1 MIHINDFKELS
12 DFISIKSISTYSE
25 YKKEMDKAV
34 DWLKNKLNSLG
45 FLVEIYKENGH
56 PIVFGELN
64 NLKDKPTM
72 LIYGHYDV
80 QPPEPLDEWK
90 TEPFQLTEKG
100 DFLYARGISDDKG
113 QLFAHI
119 RALEIFKEE
128 KKEIPFNV
136 KVIFEGEEEIGSPS
150 LQKFLEKYRDRLK
163 ADFAIISDNPMLG
176 RGLPSLSYGL
186 RGLLYMELKLIGPDK
201 DLHSGRFGGAIP
213 NPCIH
218 LCKIIS
224 SIKKKDGR
232 INIKGFYDDVLEL
245 EEEER
250 DNFAKLPI
258 SDSNYKEMANV
269 LGLDKEKGFS
279 AIECIWARPSF
290 DVNGITGGFQ
300 GEGTK
305 TIIPSFAKA
314 HLSFR
319 LVPKQDP
326 EKIFKLVKN
335 HIIKNCP
342 KNLIIEINKKE
353 SAKPVLINIKDQYLN
368 KVKKAME
375 KGFQK
380 EVHLI
385 RQGGTIPIVS
395 LIQNFLKVPVILM
408 GLGLPNE
415 NAHAPNEKL
424 LKENF
429 VNGVKSLC
437 NFYNTL

>member
-25 YKKEMDKAV
+25 YKNEMKRAV
-34 DWLKNKLNSLG
+34 DWLKNKLENLG
-45 FLVEIYKENGH
+45 FKIEIYKSDGH

-64 NLKDKPTM
+64 NFKDKPTM

-80 QPPEPLDEWK
+80 QPPEPLNEWN

-119 RALEIFKEE
+119 KALEIFKEE
-128 KKEIPFNV
+128 KKKIPFNV

-150 LQKFLEKYRDRLK
+150 LQKFLKDYKDRLK
-163 ADFAIISDNPMLG
+163 ANFAMISDNPMLA
-176 RGLPSLSYGL
+176 RGIPSLSYGL
-186 RGLLYMELKLIGPDK
+186 RGLLYIELKVIGPDK
-201 DLHSGRFGGAIP
+201 DLHSGRFGGVIP

-245 EEEER
+245 KEEER

-290 DVNGITGGFQ
+290 DVNGLTGGFQ

-305 TIIPSFAKA
+305 TIIPSFARA

-319 LVPKQDP
+319 LVPNQDP
-326 EKIFKLVKN
+326 EKIFKLIKS

-353 SAKPVLINIKDQYLN
+353 IANPVLINIKNQYLN
-368 KVKKAME
+368 KIKKAME
-375 KGFQK
+375 QGFGK

-395 LIQNFLKVPVILM
+395 LIQNSLKVPVILM

-429 VNGVKSLC
+429 INGVKSLC
-437 NFYNTL
+437 NFYDTL

>member
-25 YKKEMDKAV
+25 YKGEINKAV

-45 FLVEIYKENGH
+45 FLIEIYKSDGH

-80 QPPEPLDEWK
+80 QPPEPLNEWK

-100 DFLYARGISDDKG
+100 DFLYARGVSDDKG

-119 RALEIFKEE
+119 KALEIFKEE

-150 LQKFLEKYRDRLK
+150 LKKFLKDYKDRLK
-163 ADFAIISDNPMLG
+163 ADFAIISDNPMLA
-176 RGLPSLSYGL
+176 RGIPSLSYGL
-186 RGLLYMELKLIGPDK
+186 RGLLYIELKVIGPDK
-201 DLHSGRFGGAIP
+201 DLHSGRFGGVIP

-232 INIKGFYDDVLEL
+232 INIKGFYKDVLKL
-245 EEEER
+245 KKEER

-290 DVNGITGGFQ
+290 DVNGLTGGFQ

-305 TIIPSFAKA
+305 TIIPSFARA

-319 LVPKQDP
+319 LVPNQDP
-326 EKIFKLVKN
+326 EKIFKLVKR

-353 SAKPVLINIKDQYLN
+353 SANPVLINIKNQYLN
-368 KVKKAME
+368 KIKKAME
-375 KGFQK
+375 QGFGK

-395 LIQNFLKVPVILM
+395 LIQNSLKIPVILM

-429 VNGVKSLC
+429 INGVKSLC

>member
-12 DFISIKSISTYSE
+12 DFISIKSISAYSK
-25 YKKEMDKAV
+25 YKDEMDKAV
-34 DWLKNKLNSLG
+34 NWLKNKLENLG
-45 FLVEIYKENGH
+45 FKIEIYKNNGH

-72 LIYGHYDV
+72 IIYGHYDV

-100 DFLYARGISDDKG
+100 DFLYARGVSDDKG

-150 LQKFLEKYRDRLK
+150 LQKFLEKYKDRLK

-176 RGLPSLSYGL
+176 KGFPSLSYGL
-186 RGLLYMELKLIGPDK
+186 RGLLYIELKLIGPDK

-258 SDSNYKEMANV
+258 SDKSYKEMANV
-269 LGLDKEKGFS
+269 LALDKERGFS

-314 HLSFR
+314 H
-319 LVPKQDP
+319 
-326 EKIFKLVKN
+326 
-335 HIIKNCP
+335 
-342 KNLIIEINKKE
+342 
-353 SAKPVLINIKDQYLN
+353 
-368 KVKKAME
+368 
-375 KGFQK
+375 
-380 EVHLI
+380 
-385 RQGGTIPIVS
+385 
-395 LIQNFLKVPVILM
+395 FL
-408 GLGLPNE
+408 
-415 NAHAPNEKL
+415 
-424 LKENF
+424 F
-429 VNGVKSLC
+429 
-437 NFYNTL
+437 